1 MRSEVLK
8 SRAKEGVKIV
18 ERRNAIGVAS
28 KLVNKNFRALY
39 TKLENASEELVPPM
53 RFRSS

>member
-1 MRSEVLK
+1 MRSGVLK
-8 SRAKEGVKIV
+8 CRARESVKIV

-53 RFRSS
+53 RLRPS